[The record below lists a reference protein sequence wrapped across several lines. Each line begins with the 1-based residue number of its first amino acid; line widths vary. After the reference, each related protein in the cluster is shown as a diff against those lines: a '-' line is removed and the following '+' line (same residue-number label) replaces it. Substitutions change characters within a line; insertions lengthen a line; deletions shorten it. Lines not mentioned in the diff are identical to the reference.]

1 MVYSTNEDL
10 GGCPGDSTKNKDITT
25 TALFPASSSVGT
37 KISIDGMQ
45 SVRRQYQ
52 KQGFSKKASE
62 IIMSAWRGSTKQQYK
77 VHISRWLQ
85 YCHVRKIDTISVSIQ
100 QVIEFLTDQ
109 FTNGLGYSSIN
120 TARSALSAFGIMLG
134 QYPAGSHP
142 TVIRFMRGVFNI
154 RPLRSR
160 YTEVWDVNK
169 MLRYLR
175 SLSPVKYLSLKDL
188 TIKLTSLIAL
198 TNAARTQTLQLLSVH
213 KLKKLNSKFVLFFDG
228 LLKQSRPGNDFS
240 FIELFAF
247 PPDRRLCV
255 FTVLKE
261 YLRRTRVLRGAGE
274 TKLLLSYMK
283 PHKPVT
289 NHTISR

>member
-1 MVYSTNEDL
+1 M
-10 GGCPGDSTKNKDITT
+10 
-25 TALFPASSSVGT
+25 
-37 KISIDGMQ
+37 
-45 SVRRQYQ
+45 
-52 KQGFSKKASE
+52 
-62 IIMSAWRGSTKQQYK
+62 
-77 VHISRWLQ
+77 
-85 YCHVRKIDTISVSIQ
+85 
-100 QVIEFLTDQ
+100 IEFLTDQ

-289 NHTISR
+289 NHTISRWIKTAMCRSGIDTKQFTSHSIRAAVTSKASESSVPIGDILKKAGWTNSGTFGRFYQKPVVEWDTFSTTVLNC